1 MSALLLMP
9 ALLQAALPSTPL
21 NDEFTTSTNE
31 TIPASWWW
39 KLDIGAIGTWNI
51 VGDLAQ
57 VNWGY
62 DGGQSKILTGS
73 GTINIGSE
81 TEAGSLYIM
90 GSNPPS
96 ADNWVSIVSFNG
108 TVNVGK
114 MGSFTFG
121 GSYISRWGKVS
132 HIDTLNINGG
142 IISVMADSGNTSYFC
157 VKNLDIRDG
166 GLMESALSL
175 QSYSGGVWNLYTDG
189 VKSSLLRV
197 GNGNTTLNL
206 YGQDVL
212 RNLPRISFDENT
224 GSVLRMN
231 VSADNSFST
240 FEFNSNGV
248 LELAIAEG
256 ASLKIKKLT
265 TKNGTK
271 SISNAEIV
279 FYDYNADAFLLEDS
293 TLTAEDDKLYVPSVD
308 SYIKLTAYDE
318 SGNLL
323 VGDWVYDWSDEL
335 GVGKL
340 VLNAVPEPE
349 AAAVLLGVLALAF
362 VVRRRKK

>member
-9 ALLQAALPSTPL
+9 ALLKAALPSTPL
-21 NDEFTTSTNE
+21 NDELTTLTNE

-39 KLDIGAIGTWNI
+39 KLDIGATGTWNI

-90 GSNPPS
+90 GSNPHS

-142 IISVMADSGNTSYFC
+142 IVSVMADSG
-157 VKNLDIRDG
+157 
-166 GLMESALSL
+166 
-175 QSYSGGVWNLYTDG
+175 
-189 VKSSLLRV
+189 
-197 GNGNTTLNL
+197 
-206 YGQDVL
+206 
-212 RNLPRISFDENT
+212 NLPRISFDENR

-349 AAAVLLGVLALAF
+349 AAAVLLGVLALVF

>member
-9 ALLQAALPSTPL
+9 ALLKAALPSTPL

-39 KLDIGAIGTWNI
+39 KLDIGATGTWNI

-96 ADNWVSIVSFNG
+96 VDNWVSIVSFNG

-132 HIDTLNINGG
+132 HIDNLNINGG
-142 IISVMADSGNTSYFC
+142 IVSVMADSG
-157 VKNLDIRDG
+157 
-166 GLMESALSL
+166 
-175 QSYSGGVWNLYTDG
+175 
-189 VKSSLLRV
+189 
-197 GNGNTTLNL
+197 
-206 YGQDVL
+206 
-212 RNLPRISFDENT
+212 NLPRISFDENR

>member
-1 MSALLLMP
+1 MYC
-9 ALLQAALPSTPL
+9 
-21 NDEFTTSTNE
+21 
-31 TIPASWWW
+31 
-39 KLDIGAIGTWNI
+39 G
-51 VGDLAQ
+51 
-57 VNWGY
+57 
-62 DGGQSKILTGS
+62 
-73 GTINIGSE
+73 
-81 TEAGSLYIM
+81 
-90 GSNPPS
+90 
-96 ADNWVSIVSFNG
+96 
-108 TVNVGK
+108 
-114 MGSFTFG
+114 
-121 GSYISRWGKVS
+121 
-132 HIDTLNINGG
+132 
-142 IISVMADSGNTSYFC
+142 
-157 VKNLDIRDG
+157 
-166 GLMESALSL
+166 
-175 QSYSGGVWNLYTDG
+175 
-189 VKSSLLRV
+189 
-197 GNGNTTLNL
+197 
-206 YGQDVL
+206 
-212 RNLPRISFDENT
+212 NLPRISFDENR

-248 LELAIAEG
+248 LEFAIAEG

-349 AAAVLLGVLALAF
+349 AAAVLLGVLALVF

>member
-9 ALLQAALPSTPL
+9 ALLKAALPSTSL

-39 KLDIGAIGTWNI
+39 KLDIGATGTWNI

-96 ADNWVSIVSFNG
+96 VDNWVSIVSFNG

-114 MGSFTFG
+114 VGSFTFG

-142 IISVMADSGNTSYFC
+142 IVSVMADSG
-157 VKNLDIRDG
+157 
-166 GLMESALSL
+166 
-175 QSYSGGVWNLYTDG
+175 
-189 VKSSLLRV
+189 
-197 GNGNTTLNL
+197 
-206 YGQDVL
+206 
-212 RNLPRISFDENT
+212 NLPRISFDENR

>member
-9 ALLQAALPSTPL
+9 ALLKAALPSTPL

-39 KLDIGAIGTWNI
+39 KLDIGATGTWNI

-114 MGSFTFG
+114 VGSFTFG

-142 IISVMADSGNTSYFC
+142 IVSVMADSG
-157 VKNLDIRDG
+157 
-166 GLMESALSL
+166 
-175 QSYSGGVWNLYTDG
+175 
-189 VKSSLLRV
+189 
-197 GNGNTTLNL
+197 
-206 YGQDVL
+206 
-212 RNLPRISFDENT
+212 NLPRISFDENR

-279 FYDYNADAFLLEDS
+279 FYYYNADAFLLEDS

-349 AAAVLLGVLALAF
+349 AAAVLLGVLALVF

>member
-1 MSALLLMP
+1 MLLAP
-9 ALLQAALPSTPL
+9 AELQAALPSTPL

-31 TIPASWWW
+31 TVPASWWW
-39 KLDIGAIGTWNI
+39 KLDIGATGTWNI

-96 ADNWVSIVSFNG
+96 VDNWVSIVSFNG
-108 TVNVGK
+108 TGNVGK
-114 MGSFTFG
+114 MVSFTFG

-132 HIDTLNINGG
+132 HIDNLNINGG
-142 IISVMADSGNTSYFC
+142 IVSVMADSG
-157 VKNLDIRDG
+157 
-166 GLMESALSL
+166 
-175 QSYSGGVWNLYTDG
+175 
-189 VKSSLLRV
+189 
-197 GNGNTTLNL
+197 
-206 YGQDVL
+206 
-212 RNLPRISFDENT
+212 NLPRISFDENR

>member
-1 MSALLLMP
+1 MLLAP
-9 ALLQAALPSTPL
+9 AELQAALPSTPL

-31 TIPASWWW
+31 TVPASWWW
-39 KLDIGAIGTWNI
+39 KLDIGATGTWNI

-96 ADNWVSIVSFNG
+96 VDNWVSIVSFNG

-132 HIDTLNINGG
+132 HIDNLNINGG
-142 IISVMADSGNTSYFC
+142 IVSVMADSGN
-157 VKNLDIRDG
+157 
-166 GLMESALSL
+166 
-175 QSYSGGVWNLYTDG
+175 
-189 VKSSLLRV
+189 
-197 GNGNTTLNL
+197 
-206 YGQDVL
+206 
-212 RNLPRISFDENT
+212 LPRISCDENR

-231 VSADNSFST
+231 GSADNSFST

>member
-1 MSALLLMP
+1 MLLAP
-9 ALLQAALPSTPL
+9 AELQAALPSTPL

-31 TIPASWWW
+31 TVPASWWW
-39 KLDIGAIGTWNI
+39 KLDIGATGTWNI

-96 ADNWVSIVSFNG
+96 VDNWVSIVSFNG

-132 HIDTLNINGG
+132 HIDNLNINGG
-142 IISVMADSGNTSYFC
+142 IVSVMADSG
-157 VKNLDIRDG
+157 
-166 GLMESALSL
+166 
-175 QSYSGGVWNLYTDG
+175 
-189 VKSSLLRV
+189 
-197 GNGNTTLNL
+197 
-206 YGQDVL
+206 
-212 RNLPRISFDENT
+212 NLPRISFDENR